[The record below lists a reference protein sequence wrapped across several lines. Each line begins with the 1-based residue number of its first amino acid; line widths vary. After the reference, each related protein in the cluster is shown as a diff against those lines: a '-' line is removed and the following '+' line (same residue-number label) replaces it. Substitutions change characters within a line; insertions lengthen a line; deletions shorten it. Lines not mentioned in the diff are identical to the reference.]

1 MSDDCLKISCMKV
14 YENIAWQ
21 TDSDKYGPECL
32 LIYLKDRSMSD
43 DPGQGATGPG
53 TGVRVVLLCA
63 ALH

>member
-1 MSDDCLKISCMKV
+1 MKV

-43 DPGQGATGPG
+43 DPGQGAKGQG
-53 TGVRVVLLCA
+53 TGVRVVLICA